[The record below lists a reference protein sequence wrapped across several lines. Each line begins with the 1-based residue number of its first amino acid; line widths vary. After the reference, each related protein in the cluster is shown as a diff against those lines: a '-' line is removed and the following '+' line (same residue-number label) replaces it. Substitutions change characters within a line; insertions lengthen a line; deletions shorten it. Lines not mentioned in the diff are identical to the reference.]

1 MNHAS
6 CPEQEVCKLER
17 PEPELRKG
25 TYRTARR
32 TRRTTLPNNVQTIPF
47 EERPA
52 DRPMGGGSTTKGT
65 SLGKKR
71 IQK

>member
-1 MNHAS
+1 
-6 CPEQEVCKLER
+6 VCKLER

-32 TRRTTLPNNVQTIPF
+32 TRRTPPRTLQNTVQTIPF

-52 DRPMGGGSTTKGT
+52 ERPMGGASTTKGT
-65 SLGKKR
+65 SLGKER
-71 IQK
+71 M